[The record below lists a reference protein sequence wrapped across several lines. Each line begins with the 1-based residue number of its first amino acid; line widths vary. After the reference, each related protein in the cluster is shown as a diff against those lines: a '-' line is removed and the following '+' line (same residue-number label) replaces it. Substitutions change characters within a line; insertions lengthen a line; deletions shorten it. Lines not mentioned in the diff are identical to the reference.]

1 MNEGLG
7 LPRILVADDEPALR
21 ELVTVSLGDAAA
33 CDEAGD
39 GDDALAKLE
48 TADYDL
54 VVLDLMMPGRSGME
68 VLRAIR
74 ADERL
79 RSLPVLVMSAWQSAR
94 ESDEVLEAGANGFV
108 PKPFKPEE
116 LVRAVRELLEAGT

>member
-116 LVRAVRELLEAGT
+116 LVTAVRDLLEAGA